1 MPKLSLKHW
10 ISQKLSVYVS
20 TLLDTSV
27 TSFWVRIFSDNE
39 SRLIENDTEDILHI
53 INMQLLITKNHLSI
67 TNCQRFL
74 VTCLEELEVLQGLTR
89 ITLETNWKYFNPE
102 RLCSI
107 VNITRRLYNKCE
119 TLAFDQKME
128 LGLAT
133 HKKLMRSLLDTPN
146 SLFMSPL
153 WLQQVYLMI

>member
-1 MPKLSLKHW
+1 
-10 ISQKLSVYVS
+10 
-20 TLLDTSV
+20 
-27 TSFWVRIFSDNE
+27 
-39 SRLIENDTEDILHI
+39 
-53 INMQLLITKNHLSI
+53 MQLLITKNHLSI